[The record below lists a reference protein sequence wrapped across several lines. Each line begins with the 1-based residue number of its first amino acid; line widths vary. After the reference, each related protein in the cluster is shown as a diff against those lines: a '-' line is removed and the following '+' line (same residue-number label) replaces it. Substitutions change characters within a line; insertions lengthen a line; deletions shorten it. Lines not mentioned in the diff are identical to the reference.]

1 MIDVK
6 GGDAEQCNYFVYEHF
21 YRKFVPL
28 KFTRAFRETTEGME
42 KEHFCYID
50 RDDPEFCEVKKGT
63 RNGPMTFVSKNYV
76 SWQRQVSGGEPSGL
90 KKESKSQQRR
100 CPGIA
105 VEPRTA
111 LAMNMSSSG
120 VGPDQRGWESAGRL
134 RGLR

>member
-1 MIDVK
+1 MQLLCIRTLLPEVC
-6 GGDAEQCNYFVYEHF
+6 A
-21 YRKFVPL
+21 L
-28 KFTRAFRETTEGME
+28 KFTHAFRETTEGME

-50 RDDPEFCEVKKGT
+50 RDDPESAKSRRET
-63 RNGPMTFVSKNYV
+63 RSGSMPQNGPMTFVSKNYV

-90 KKESKSQQRR
+90 KKESKSQQIR